1 MMTKSI
7 IKKKEG
13 EENEVRLPLE
23 EEILRQYQENLRNFT
38 ENIPAGVYLSDLK
51 GTFLYGN
58 KKAEEIIGYSREE
71 LIGKSFLKLNLLPKE
86 YLVKAAK
93 LLALNAMGKTT
104 GPDEFELIRK
114 DGSHAWVEIAA
125 IPVKH
130 PQGMTV
136 TGYVVDITER
146 KLAEEALRQSEEK
159 YRTILEGIED
169 GYFEVD
175 LGGNF
180 TFFNDSVCRSLG
192 YTRDEMMGMN
202 FRVFTP
208 EEDVKTVY
216 KAFNQVYRTGKPI
229 QGFSWRSDQKDGT
242 KGFAETSVSLL
253 QNQAGEIIGFRGISR
268 DVTERKQM
276 EESLRQ
282 SEERYRTI
290 LDDMGDGYFE
300 LDLAGNITFFNDSLC
315 RMFGYPG
322 EELKGMNYKALTPE
336 ENVEAMYKVFNQ
348 VYRMGKPL
356 EQVQAELIRK
366 DGSRRFSEVSA
377 SPLRNQ
383 KGDVIGFR
391 GIHRDITE
399 HKEAEQQLL
408 TASKLASVGELAAGI
423 AHELNNPLTGI
434 IGYAQLLSDRQNVSQ
449 DIKKDLDR
457 IYYESQRAARI
468 VQNLL
473 GFARRHEPQ
482 KTYFDVNELI
492 EKTLELR
499 DYQLRTSNIGVCTNL
514 APNLPQMLADY
525 HQMQQVILNILIN
538 AEHAIAQTK
547 HRGKITITT
556 SMVEDCI
563 KISIADD
570 GPGISK
576 NSINRVFDPFFTTR
590 EVGSGTGLGLSVCH
604 GIITQHGGKIYVQS
618 QQGRGTIVNI
628 ELPPA
633 AEGQAIV
640 EEKVVVAENR
650 PHRLKATGHILIIDD
665 EPAICDILTRALS
678 EEGYTTD
685 SVSNART
692 ALEKIAENSYELCI
706 IDLKMPQMSG
716 KELYEIMKRRSPS
729 LAQRVV
735 FITGDTITPATENF
749 LTSTG
754 KPYLIKPFNSNQL
767 VELVEETLGSGQ

>member
-13 EENEVRLPLE
+13 EEKEVRLPLE
-23 EEILRQYQENLRNFT
+23 EEILRQYQENLRDFT

-71 LIGKSFLKLNLLPKE
+71 LIGKSFLQLNLLPQE

-93 LLALNAMGKTT
+93 LLALNAIGKTT

-114 DGSHAWVEIAA
+114 DGSHAWVEIVA

-159 YRTILEGIED
+159 YRTILDSIED

-253 QNQAGEIIGFRGISR
+253 RNQAGEIIGFRGISR

-336 ENVEAMYKVFNQ
+336 ENVEAMYKIFNQ

-356 EQVQAELIRK
+356 EQVQAEVIRK

-377 SPLRNQ
+377 SLLRNQ
-383 KGDVIGFR
+383 KGDIIGFR

-399 HKEAEQQLL
+399 RKGAEQQLL

-499 DYQLRTSNIGVCTNL
+499 DYQLRTSNIGVYTNL
-514 APNLPQMLADY
+514 ASNLPQMLADY

-576 NSINRVFDPFFTTR
+576 NSINRVFDPFFTTK
-590 EVGSGTGLGLSVCH
+590 EVGSGTGLGLSVCY

-618 QQGRGTIVNI
+618 QQGRGATVNI
-628 ELPPA
+628 ELPLA

-650 PHRLKATGHILIIDD
+650 PHRLKATRHILIIDD

-678 EEGYTTD
+678 EEGYITD
-685 SVSNART
+685 SVSNARA

-716 KELYEIMKRRSPS
+716 KELYEIMKRRFPS
-729 LAQRVV
+729 LAERVV

-754 KPYLIKPFNSNQL
+754 KPYLFKPFNSNQL